1 MNHCRRA
8 GGNSPWWVVLL
19 LVALVLSRA
28 PSAHALLSGRMVQPG
43 KMVTFEA
50 LPGGAPRWKAG
61 QAGKMPP
68 RIEAHCLEA

>member
-1 MNHCRRA
+1 
-8 GGNSPWWVVLL
+8 
-19 LVALVLSRA
+19 
-28 PSAHALLSGRMVQPG
+28 MVQPG